1 MDLPCKVHP
10 TYSAPTARRPA
21 LCTRLTQCQ
30 PVHRP
35 TICSPFRSVT
45 EPHHLP
51 CIGIA
56 VACACCAALAGPSY
70 SKMGIA
76 MSARRSRLAP
86 LPTCGAKSRVHTPH
100 ASVQLSLT
108 HSKKRHSGLDLCQ
121 SRKEMGCSTEPPAR
135 STLPAREITS
145 MPPISKGQPL
155 APRSSRSLHAARR
168 LTDTPVIGACI
179 GDVIVLTVQVGDKG
193 GYFPVPDQRAP
204 GRARPP
210 DYSVQQHQVQQQSLL
225 PLPDEQRHG
234 VQSSRPGQTD
244 ADGIFRCWGSGHH
257 NLEELRH

>member
-1 MDLPCKVHP
+1 MSRDGHHGPRIGGRQSADAPGPPGWAGVMLLFFLFKRTFHRMVFWAYRAQSEMDLPCKVHP

-145 MPPISKGQPL
+145 MPPISKG
-155 APRSSRSLHAARR
+155 
-168 LTDTPVIGACI
+168 
-179 GDVIVLTVQVGDKG
+179 
-193 GYFPVPDQRAP
+193 
-204 GRARPP
+204 
-210 DYSVQQHQVQQQSLL
+210 
-225 PLPDEQRHG
+225 
-234 VQSSRPGQTD
+234 
-244 ADGIFRCWGSGHH
+244 
-257 NLEELRH
+257 